1 MTRRTETHE
10 TDIVVVGGGSAGCV
24 LAARLSENLGLRVLV
39 VEAGRR
45 DRLGVTRLPAALLW
59 TIGNPRYDWAY
70 TSEPDPTRDGQTE
83 FWPRGKTLGGSSA
96 INGMIYIR
104 GAAADYNAW
113 EAMGCSGW
121 GWRDVLP
128 LFRGLETADVP
139 DDTHRGADGPQRV
152 SALRWR
158 HKLAADFIA
167 SGVAAGIPPNDDLN
181 GAVHEGIGWNQGS
194 TIQGR
199 RHSAYDAFLTPNL
212 RRRNLSVL
220 DDLLVERLTFT
231 GRRATGLHARRSDGT
246 PLHVTARAGVVLAAG
261 AINSPQLLMLS
272 GIGDAAALRRKG
284 IVPVVDV
291 PEVGQNLMEHPGLY
305 VQAEMTEPTANRET
319 RPLRAAWHFAR
330 WLARHDGPMS
340 VPTAQALA
348 FFRSTPDMAEPD
360 LQFHLFPYGS
370 TLKNGKRVIPNR
382 NLATIL
388 VNLNFPKSRGWLE
401 LRTADPATPVAIHP
415 RLLEHPDDIET
426 LLHGLAWVRRMAA
439 TPPFGPK
446 LRALIGVPRQDAGPA
461 ADLAFLRT
469 AARPFYHP
477 AGTCRMGADDR
488 SVVAPDLAVR
498 GVDRLWVADISIF
511 PRHIAGNTNA
521 TALMIGEKA
530 ASLIAGALQETSLH
544 RNPAQAS
551 TVSRAESRVPA

>member
-1 MTRRTETHE
+1 MPRRTETHE

-24 LAARLSENLGLRVLV
+24 LAARLSEDSGLRVLV

-45 DRLGVTRLPAALLW
+45 DRLGVTRVPAALLW

-70 TSEPDPTRDGQTE
+70 TSEPDPTRDGQAE

-104 GAAADYNAW
+104 GAAADYDAW
-113 EAMGCSGW
+113 EAMGCTGW

-181 GAVHEGIGWNQGS
+181 GAMHEGIGWNQGS

-199 RHSAYDAFLTPNL
+199 RHSAYDAFLAPNL
-212 RRRNLSVL
+212 RRGNLSVL

-231 GRRATGLHARRSDGT
+231 ARRARGLHARRSDGT

-284 IVPVVDV
+284 IVPVVD
-291 PEVGQNLMEHPGLY
+291 G
-305 VQAEMTEPTANRET
+305 
-319 RPLRAAWHFAR
+319 
-330 WLARHDGPMS
+330 
-340 VPTAQALA
+340 
-348 FFRSTPDMAEPD
+348 
-360 LQFHLFPYGS
+360 
-370 TLKNGKRVIPNR
+370 
-382 NLATIL
+382 
-388 VNLNFPKSRGWLE
+388 
-401 LRTADPATPVAIHP
+401 
-415 RLLEHPDDIET
+415 
-426 LLHGLAWVRRMAA
+426 
-439 TPPFGPK
+439 
-446 LRALIGVPRQDAGPA
+446 
-461 ADLAFLRT
+461 
-469 AARPFYHP
+469 
-477 AGTCRMGADDR
+477 
-488 SVVAPDLAVR
+488 
-498 GVDRLWVADISIF
+498 
-511 PRHIAGNTNA
+511 
-521 TALMIGEKA
+521 
-530 ASLIAGALQETSLH
+530 
-544 RNPAQAS
+544 
-551 TVSRAESRVPA
+551 